1 MNAFIVRPFGTKNGI
16 DFDRVEA
23 DLIRPALKALNIPG
37 GTTGL
42 LAYAGNIRT
51 DMFEQLLLADIVV
64 ADISIHNANVFYE
77 LGVRHG
83 LRDKRTVLIRARAD
97 EVPFDLRTDR
107 YLEYDRDNPAAARDQ
122 LIQALRATIDSER
135 RDSPVFLLLPELQ
148 PPKREAFL
156 IVPEDFGKE
165 VDRARNERQPGD
177 LALLAAEAR
186 GFSWEVSALRTVGRA
201 QFKLKAFAAA
211 RTTWERVLEFSEN
224 DVEANLLLGTIY
236 QRLDDLTA
244 SDHAVQQALETTELT
259 PRQRAEACALR
270 GSNAK
275 TRWRAQWSRE
285 GVDQAK
291 EALQSDFLRESQE
304 QYALGFR
311 EDLNHYYS
319 GLNALAM
326 LTVRL
331 ELARALP
338 DVWTQLSE
346 FEDEEQAKKALA
358 DLETERGKLAVTVE
372 RSLAVAKEHDRER
385 ARRTNTPD
393 IWIDISIADHRCLT
407 SKQPLRVAD
416 AYHRALARATP
427 FDKDAVRRQLGFYQ
441 ALAVLRENVEAALA
455 IPELGGEETKPQK
468 PLHVFLFTGHQIDS
482 PGRKTPRFPPD
493 REDVARR
500 EIKAKIEQE
509 MRGLTD
515 APKLGLAGAA
525 SGGDI
530 LFHEICA
537 ELGIPTLV
545 YLALPE
551 NKFINESV
559 APAEGNW
566 VDRFRALLRSKKE
579 NEVRQ
584 LAETDE
590 VPKWLR
596 DRERDYGIWQ
606 RNNLWMLHNALALG
620 GKHTTLIALWNG
632 EGGDGPGGTKDMVD
646 QAQEQGARTI
656 IINTKREFGL

>member
-156 IVPEDFGKE
+156 IVPEEFGKE

-338 DVWTQLSE
+338 DVWTQLPE

-358 DLETERGKLAVTVE
+358 DFETERGKLAVTVE

-393 IWIDISIADHRCLT
+393 IWIDISIADHHCLT

-416 AYHRALARATP
+416 AYRRALARATP

-455 IPELGGEETKPQK
+455 IPELGGEGTKPQK